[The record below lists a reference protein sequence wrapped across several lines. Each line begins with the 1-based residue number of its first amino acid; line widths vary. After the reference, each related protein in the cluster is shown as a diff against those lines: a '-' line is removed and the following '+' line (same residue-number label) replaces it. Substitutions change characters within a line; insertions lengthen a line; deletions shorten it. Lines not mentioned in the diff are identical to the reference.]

1 MAQWAEKLHGGRLW
15 HGEELLITFPLRSI
29 DAAEGCLL
37 KEATWARSF
46 FKARAIFAVL
56 PEVQFHLQFTAR

>member
-1 MAQWAEKLHGGRLW
+1 MEQWAEKLHGGRLW
-15 HGEELLITFPLRSI
+15 HCKEFSMKFPCINI
-29 DAAEGCLL
+29 DEAEGCLL